1 MPWSPPDVFSL
12 LAAFCFG
19 VVLPWAQRTVA
30 NQPRVLRYLARAGLP
45 FLLLAAGWERGS
57 LAALWSLP
65 ALGYAIWLFAGG
77 VGRFFAAGED
87 QAATRWLEALAA
99 TGPIVAAAAWIW
111 SRYDGSF
118 AGFPDPLATL
128 TTVHFSITFGALPLA
143 MAAWTRRVTTPSVW
157 REVAVAIYVVL
168 APATAL
174 CFAFRTR
181 VMVPGFVEALCAVLF
196 AAGLV
201 VWWVTL
207 GNGRGRWLS
216 SPLLVGFTLGAGYT
230 LTQHFGWPWLSIP
243 EMMAVHGSFNLVG
256 TVLLICFAPVRECHL
271 APPAPDPGVTLDAG
285 SAATALF
292 VDHHRREL
300 GPWSPEGFAK
310 IRAALLGYHF
320 YPETTMIRRTQFED
334 EGRAVRVGDRIGMG
348 LFLPNLP
355 GLPPF
360 SLPAV
365 VEIHEVAD
373 EEDLVRLGYQTTR
386 RHYGRGEWVA
396 EVSRQGDQLVL
407 EVRCHVRPSRWFAWI
422 GLPFYRSFQ
431 LRAFRSGYGNLARLV

>member
-12 LAAFCFG
+12 LASLCFG

-30 NQPRVLRYLARAGLP
+30 NQPRVLRYLALSGLP
-45 FLLLAAGWERGS
+45 FLLLAAGWERGP
-57 LAALWSLP
+57 LAAVWSLP
-65 ALGYAIWLFAGG
+65 ALVYAVWLFADG
-77 VGRFFAAGED
+77 VGRFFAAGEERS
-87 QAATRWLEALAA
+87 AVLWLEALAA
-99 TGPIVAAAAWIW
+99 TGPLIAAVAWIW
-111 SRYDGSF
+111 SRFDGSF

-143 MAAWTRRVTTPSVW
+143 MAAWTRQVATASVW
-157 REVAVAIYVVL
+157 RDVALRVYVFS

-174 CFAFRTR
+174 CFALR
-181 VMVPGFVEALCAVLF
+181 VQAMVPGFLEAVSAVLF
-196 AAGLV
+196 AVGFG
-201 VWWVTL
+201 VWWITL
-207 GNGRGRWLS
+207 NEARVRWLA
-216 SPLLVGFTLGAGYT
+216 SPLLVGFLLGSGYT

-243 EMMAVHGSFNLVG
+243 EMMAVHGSLDLAG
-256 TVLLICFAPVRECHL
+256 TALLICFAPVSERH
-271 APPAPDPGVTLDAG
+271 AAAPAPDRRVQLDAG
-285 SAATALF
+285 SPSTALF
-292 VDHHRREL
+292 TDRHRREL
-300 GPWSPEGFAK
+300 GPWSPEAFAR
-310 IRAALLGYHF
+310 IRAALLGYQF
-320 YPETTMIRRTQFED
+320 YPKTTMIRQTQFED

-355 GLPPF
+355 GLSPF

-373 EEDLVRLGYQTTR
+373 EPALVRLGYQTTR

-407 EVRCHVRPSRWFAWI
+407 EVRCHVRPSRWFAWV

-431 LRAFRSGYGNLARLV
+431 LRAFRSGFANLARLV